1 MCKIFSGHKKYCQI
15 FLMKDWFQK
24 TNKEEFR
31 RLLIILNIFWT
42 QSQYYLFDTGA
53 PAEICGHEFVFNVI

>member
-1 MCKIFSGHKKYCQI
+1 MPKLINERLDTVAVVS
-15 FLMKDWFQK
+15 K
-24 TNKEEFR
+24 TNKEELR